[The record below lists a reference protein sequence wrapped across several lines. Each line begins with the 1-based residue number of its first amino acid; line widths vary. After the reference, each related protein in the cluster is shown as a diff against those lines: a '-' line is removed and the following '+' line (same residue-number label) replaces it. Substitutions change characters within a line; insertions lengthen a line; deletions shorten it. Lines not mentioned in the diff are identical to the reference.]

1 MIALARNH
9 KTFLLTAV
17 ALALGVQNIAFNLGA
32 YSTIF
37 FDRLLPVWA
46 VSLAVLLAVLSL
58 PPEERPIGRWGLF
71 ALAAPTL
78 WIVLSILSN
87 IKANWSWVDNAVYLT
102 SIVVLGFILPYTA
115 YLIISIT
122 QSEALEITPN
132 RLLYYLVGIAL
143 LVGIVSY
150 LLGVYNY
157 YLLTCDDFI
166 IAGYSNPENC
176 YVPPES

>member
-32 YSTIF
+32 YGTIF

-58 PPEERPIGRWGLF
+58 PPEERPIRRWGLF
-71 ALAAPTL
+71 ALAAPSF
-78 WIVLSILSN
+78 WIILSILGN
-87 IKANWSWVDNAVYLT
+87 LKADWSWVDTAVYLV
-102 SIVVLGFILPYTA
+102 SIVVLLVILPYTA

-122 QSEALEITPN
+122 QSEALAIAPT
-132 RLLYYLVGIAL
+132 RLFYYLIGIAL
-143 LVGIVSY
+143 CVGLISY
-150 LLGVYNY
+150 LLGAYNY

-166 IAGYSNPENC
+166 VAGYNRPENC
-176 YVPPES
+176 FVPLEQ